1 MLIFT
6 EDFYMKKFLL
16 CASALTLV
24 LYAFSAKADGL
35 TPYIEKNVSPVAL
48 NNILNAEKVFCY
60 TVEMPSAGYTGYTL
74 DQLALTGYCGQL
86 GEERAVFVDEFFK
99 KPNNISETVASCKIE
114 PKIMLRFVRG
124 IDATDVLFSDTCPS
138 ITVFYGGSMKSFNAA
153 PAKQAIEAVVSVFGN
168 GRTDFVSPALLN
180 QLMPSGVP
188 LSDEDKALVSKHKS
202 AQPVRNWEKQN
213 PPAAPKAE
221 EPAAKGWNK
230 LRK

>member
-1 MLIFT
+1 
-6 EDFYMKKFLL
+6 MKKFLL

-35 TPYIEKNVSPVAL
+35 TLYIEKNVSPVAL

-99 KPNNISETVASCKIE
+99 KPANISETVASCKIE

-138 ITVFYGGSMKSFNAA
+138 VTVFYGGSMRSFNAA
-153 PAKQAIEAVVSVFGN
+153 PAKQAVEAVVAVFEN
-168 GRTDFVSPALLN
+168 GRIDFVSPALLN

-213 PPAAPKAE
+213 MPTAPKAE

-230 LRK
+230 FRK